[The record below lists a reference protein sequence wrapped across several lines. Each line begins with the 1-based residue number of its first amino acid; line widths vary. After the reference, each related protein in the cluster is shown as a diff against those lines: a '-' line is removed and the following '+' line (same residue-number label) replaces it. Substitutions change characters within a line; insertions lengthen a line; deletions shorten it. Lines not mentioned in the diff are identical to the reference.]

1 MSLALVV
8 GAMPDILAFHL
19 PLPLLL
25 IPLFVVGATTVCLVA
40 YQLFTR
46 FEEGRLL
53 RNDPL
58 SVTSYHCRYCRW
70 GVSLMEDHC
79 VRFEGDDIVETR
91 RFVCKR
97 CGLPQW
103 VVLRTP
109 IMRKVS

>member
-1 MSLALVV
+1 
-8 GAMPDILAFHL
+8 MPDILAFQL

-25 IPLFVVGATTVCLVA
+25 IPLFIIGATMVCLVA
-40 YQLFTR
+40 YHVFTR
-46 FEEGRLL
+46 FDEGRRL
-53 RNDPL
+53 RSDPL

-70 GVSLMEDHC
+70 GVSHMEDHC